1 MNPDKEERV
10 TTLNSSYAPL
20 MGAPQDPENES
31 LRIEL
36 QEALVS
42 YRHWV
47 SQLTQVTGF
56 LVTADVVLLSYGFSQ
71 KIAVIL
77 LVASAVPMLIL
88 MMYAVVGSIASP
100 LVNLV
105 LRLERR
111 LLIRKES
118 LGATFARAYFGK
130 MTPAVGSHIEELS
143 DEEVRKTDFKWESLW
158 STIPVIIYVATVIQV
173 GLFVLS
179 LTVFHYR
186 FM

>member
-1 MNPDKEERV
+1 MVAPD
-10 TTLNSSYAPL
+10 AP
-20 MGAPQDPENES
+20 DNES

-42 YRHWV
+42 YRHWN
-47 SQLTQVTGF
+47 SQLTQAAGF
-56 LVTADVVLLSYGFSQ
+56 FVTADVVLVSYGFSQ
-71 KIAVIL
+71 KLAAIL

-88 MMYAVVGSIASP
+88 AMYMMVSSISTP

-105 LRLERR
+105 LRIERR
-111 LLIRKES
+111 LLIRKDS
-118 LGATFARAYFGK
+118 LGAIFARTYFGK
-130 MTPAVGSHIEELS
+130 MEPAVGSHIEDL
-143 DEEVRKTDFKWESLW
+143 DDGEVRHLNLKWDTRRSP
-158 STIPVIIYVATVIQV
+158 IPIILYAATMIQV